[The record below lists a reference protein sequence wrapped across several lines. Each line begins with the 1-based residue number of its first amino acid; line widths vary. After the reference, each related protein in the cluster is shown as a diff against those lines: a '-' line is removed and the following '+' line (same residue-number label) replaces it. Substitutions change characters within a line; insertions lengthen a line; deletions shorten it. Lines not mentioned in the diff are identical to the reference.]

1 MNKTICDL
9 CKKNE
14 ANQKY
19 RNRVEKRKMFL
30 YSVLYDYVDI
40 CDECFEKLFK
50 KGEWKND
57 D

>member
-19 RNRVEKRKMFL
+19 RNKVEKRKMFFP
-30 YSVLYDYVDI
+30 YVQYEYVDI

-50 KGEWKND
+50 KGEE
-57 D
+57 